1 MSPSNTQQAA
11 GITCVELSSFSLT
24 EKSSKLS
31 TPQQDI
37 CKEIQLKQFVIQH
50 YETNQY
56 KYNEGFFSVD
66 CLESTHQLDKIRNR
80 PIFTLNCHMPYGN

>member
-11 GITCVELSSFSLT
+11 GITCVELSSFSLI

-37 CKEIQLKQFVIQH
+37 CTKKEFSWKKLVIQH
-50 YETNQY
+50 YETKPY
-56 KYNEGFFSVD
+56 K
-66 CLESTHQLDKIRNR
+66 
-80 PIFTLNCHMPYGN
+80 

>member
-1 MSPSNTQQAA
+1 MQFGNFGVNLRMSPSNTQQAA

-50 YETNQY
+50 NETNPF
-56 KYNEGFFSVD
+56 K
-66 CLESTHQLDKIRNR
+66 
-80 PIFTLNCHMPYGN
+80 